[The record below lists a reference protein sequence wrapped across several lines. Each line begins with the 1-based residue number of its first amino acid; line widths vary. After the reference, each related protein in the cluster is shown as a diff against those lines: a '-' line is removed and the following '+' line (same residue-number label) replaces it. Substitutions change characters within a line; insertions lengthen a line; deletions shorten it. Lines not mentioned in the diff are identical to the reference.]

1 MENIDYED
9 YFLTKYGSDITDL
22 FLKIK
27 DISDSFC
34 VNIFNST
41 NQVKNGSH
49 DLSGFIFDKII
60 LLDEINSE
68 NENKDKDKHELEE
81 DNIIV

>member
-68 NENKDKDKHELEE
+68 NDNKDKHELEE

>member
-68 NENKDKDKHELEE
+68 NDNKDKHELEE
-81 DNIIV
+81 DHIIF

>member
-27 DISDSFC
+27 GISDSFC
-34 VNIFNST
+34 VNIFNSS

-49 DLSGFIFDKII
+49 DLSRFIFDKII

-68 NENKDKDKHELEE
+68 NDNKDKHELEE

>member
-49 DLSGFIFDKII
+49 DLSGFIFDKTI

-68 NENKDKDKHELEE
+68 NDNKDKHELEE

>member
-27 DISDSFC
+27 GISDSFC
-34 VNIFNST
+34 VNILNSS

-68 NENKDKDKHELEE
+68 NDNKDKHELEE